1 MKLILALVAMLLVI
15 AGCASS
21 PSSNYYS
28 LNTPLV
34 PADKMRNITRVMVG
48 PVSVPSDM
56 DRPQL
61 VVQSGS
67 SESKIYEYQRWA
79 GSFKNQ
85 ISRTIAANLAQDLSI
100 SNVWSFSESTQTQ
113 FDYQVIVDVQNIESR
128 LGEGVVVD
136 VLWTVKSA
144 SKTAKLGE
152 KNAQPGIE
160 GFMGRSLVRE
170 SVIGSGFDPLV
181 AALGSAFA
189 QVSKDIAKEMR

>member
-1 MKLILALVAMLLVI
+1 MKLIIALVAILMVI

-28 LNTPLV
+28 LTTPLV

-48 PVSVPSDM
+48 PVSLPSNI

-61 VVQSGS
+61 VTQSGP
-67 SESKIYEYQRWA
+67 SELKINEYQRWA

-85 ISRTIAANLAQDLSI
+85 ISRTIAANLAQDLST

-152 KNAQPGIE
+152 KNTQPRVE
-160 GFMGRSLVRE
+160 EFMGRSLVRE
-170 SVIGSGFDPLV
+170 SVIGSGFEPLV
-181 AALGSAFA
+181 AALGRAFA
-189 QVSKDIAKEMR
+189 RVSKDIAKEMR